1 MAGTNAMPATHGDVD
16 DDGFHPVRASRERRK
31 MLSMGHPSQSPMLAL
46 PATQTSPS
54 REINSFALLRLESS
68 VATASPV
75 PRTTTTAPPATASL
89 LAMVDAGF
97 IEVFGNDEEHNMDDA
112 QFCLRT
118 IFREGAHRVDNMI
131 NELRDENTRI
141 TNRIKTK
148 LDLVLTAMR
157 TPWDETDECL
167 VALEHEVGDLKDI
180 RPVLDNL
187 HYRQL
192 TKIRG
197 EIGKVEEGI
206 GGLDPKFSQGLDEV
220 NLRVDDILT
229 QLALPPVHNNPSI
242 GWLTP
247 IAEGDDD
254 QHHPRDMPL
263 MAQTNIDTTPSTPIP
278 LLGWPVRRTVVMDL
292 TSILH
297 WDR

>member
-1 MAGTNAMPATHGDVD
+1 
-16 DDGFHPVRASRERRK
+16 
-31 MLSMGHPSQSPMLAL
+31 MLVL

-54 REINSFALLRLESS
+54 REINSFALLRSESS
-68 VATASPV
+68 SATASPV

-97 IEVFGNDEEHNMDDA
+97 IEVFGNDEEHNKDDA

-167 VALEHEVGDLKDI
+167 VALEHEVGDL
-180 RPVLDNL
+180 
-187 HYRQL
+187 
-192 TKIRG
+192 
-197 EIGKVEEGI
+197 
-206 GGLDPKFSQGLDEV
+206 
-220 NLRVDDILT
+220 
-229 QLALPPVHNNPSI
+229 
-242 GWLTP
+242 
-247 IAEGDDD
+247 
-254 QHHPRDMPL
+254 
-263 MAQTNIDTTPSTPIP
+263 
-278 LLGWPVRRTVVMDL
+278 
-292 TSILH
+292 
-297 WDR
+297 